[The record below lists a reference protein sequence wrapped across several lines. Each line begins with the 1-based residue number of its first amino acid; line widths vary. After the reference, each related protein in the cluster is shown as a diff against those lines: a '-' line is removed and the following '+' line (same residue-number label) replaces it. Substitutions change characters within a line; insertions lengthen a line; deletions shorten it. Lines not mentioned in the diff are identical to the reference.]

1 MTITKAA
8 LFAAAA
14 LTLAACGTP
23 TIVVQ
28 APTTAPAATSA
39 APAPAPAPAAAS
51 NPEADFLDHVDSMVG
66 YTGSTDDALVTAGE
80 AVCDFLDEGG
90 TPVEVIG
97 MAVEAADN
105 EAGQEAIAAVI
116 SGAVTYL
123 CPRHYDA
130 MRSAVSS

>member
-8 LFAAAA
+8 LLAAAA

-28 APTTAPAATSA
+28 SPTTAPAATSA
-39 APAPAPAPAAAS
+39 APAPAPAAAS
-51 NPEADFLDHVDSMVG
+51 NPEADFLDHVDSTVG
-66 YTGSTDDALVTAGE
+66 YTGSTDATLVAAGE
-80 AVCDFLDEGG
+80 SVCDFLDAGG

-97 MAVEAADN
+97 MAVEAADGG
-105 EAGQEAIAAVI
+105 AGREAIAAVV